1 MKNTFTQRCLSLC
14 LTAIA
19 GLSLTPIPVWADAE
33 HPVYQISFAGRG
45 ESTTVDEVLV
55 ENLSNGKSVSL
66 TGRDTLLLKAKGD
79 LTAIG
84 GVQQVGGQ
92 VTIQSG
98 RLVLDMA
105 QPAQAQVTVYGVDGT
120 SVWQTRLDAQSRG
133 ASLVLPPLAKG
144 LYVVRVMAPGFA
156 RSVKWLCGE
165 GASLQATAFTDEA
178 STLVDEAPQ
187 AQPQDL
193 LRPMFALEGEPVFVE
208 LEYARGD
215 VLRFTGT
222 SGQMRTITTNSPR
235 SSHPI
240 YFDFF
245 PCVDANGYHYTIVR
259 AGDMLWMAED
269 LHKVTAS
276 DITDANS
283 LSNDEYLKA
292 ITKSDASLVAD
303 QDGSVFYS
311 KAAAI
316 KALPEGWNLPTQG
329 ELDYAIK
336 KLNGGDYATAGLY
349 FKTPSAGRVD
359 STSLGISTWGRYNGR
374 AVVDNGASYLMT
386 RSTKGGVMLAMRM
399 LNGDGNVKVVTSQ
412 YYLIPVRGVRAAPS
426 AYTEMMEE
434 LGYTSSR
441 KVKESPAR
449 IRLQEEGPLGK
460 LYTMYTKPQAI
471 AYDYTGGQY
480 NMAEAEARSGILYKN
495 LNSTTW
501 VWDAR
506 RDANFLSD
514 CGNYGKNKL
523 RKMAAMA
530 NGQGTESV
538 VEMQW
543 NRPFRVVTQLVGG
556 KYKRTDTPDV
566 FSPSRNGDG
575 VYITITG
582 DSTDNYVLKNKPY
595 DSDHKGF
602 FINLNAYLKP
612 LSKSILPYFLWDDD
626 HRATETR
633 MDYVQRVFQLLTA
646 DFNKD
651 GVDELVIGID
661 GEVWVYDG
669 ATMLKALAEG
679 KVDDGLYKE
688 APLYH
693 KNFNFKPGTESYK
706 NCSKYYL
713 QKPMTRLTV
722 GDADGDNTPDIVVL
736 QVGDGGDANKAKTE
750 LSIYASGNVEADPI
764 ATRCLDEQ
772 CGKTVFTD
780 VKVGNVSNGQYN
792 DIIMLFRSYSGTALE
807 KFGRLWRAMYNPA
820 ESNGQLTI
828 DRRDTYDVGSFRG
841 YDGHIGNTNVTLAH
855 LRGNEYPCDV
865 VVGAD
870 MWRWN
875 TESEKLEFKFQVL
888 PFTNNEIWSIYA
900 DNIMAA
906 DPEGTG
912 RDYLY
917 YFRNWS
923 TYEGGTRHMILGF
936 SETWFS
942 NRTGDISQS
951 TLRHEH
957 SFNSKIFKYCNHG
970 QVWSND
976 FNKEDE
982 LMWWFGGG
990 DAEFGNSA
998 ALCAVHNRPGYKQF
1012 RYVGYEATFS
1022 EPRIHALIAAPP
1034 TYAYETGSRPDYD
1047 FVTTWGHSTST
1058 ATSAAAGSSIS
1069 ASTMVGF
1076 EYEFNAPI
1084 TGTKLGGVDFTVA
1097 MQTECSKS
1105 TSQTSSISYSQV
1117 YEARDDDRV
1126 VMQVT
1131 PYDNYT
1137 YEVVASDNVDA
1148 IGGQLNLSIPQ
1159 KSMTVP
1165 LALTDYDRYMA
1176 DAKGV
1181 PDLHEVFD
1189 HTIGDPFSYPS
1200 TPEQIRANV
1209 PGDKIMW
1216 GNGRWN
1222 DFQTTGSGGSSI
1234 REIALDESTATT
1246 ASFSFSV
1253 ETELVVTAG
1262 CAKAGYGFGYG
1273 NTNGTTH
1280 EESQGFTVTACV
1292 PGLAPGDR
1300 DPNRKFFDW
1309 NLCWY
1314 KYTLNGQTFPVVNY
1328 VVKKR

>member
-1 MKNTFTQRCLSLC
+1 MRINNTPYCLAAC
-14 LTAIA
+14 LGMAA
-19 GLSLTPIPVWADAE
+19 WFMPPPALADNAAK
-33 HPVYQISFAGRG
+33 VLRMTFGARG
-45 ESTTVDEVLV
+45 EASTVETVTV
-55 ENLSNGKSVSL
+55 ENLSNGQSVTL
-66 TGRDTLLLKAKGD
+66 EGRDTLLLKQGFIPSDIHSTLAPTLGD
-79 LTAIG
+79 LKI
-84 GVQQVGGQ
+84 VGSQ
-92 VTIQSG
+92 LMVSTSQPTDVDIRVYSADG
-98 RLVLDMA
+98 RCL
-105 QPAQAQVTVYGVDGT
+105 
-120 SVWQTRLDAQSRG
+120 WQTRQHTGSTASAISLPTLTRG
-133 ASLVLPPLAKG
+133 VYIMKAS
-144 LYVVRVMAPGFA
+144 APGFE
-156 RSVKWLCGE
+156 RSIKWIHAG
-165 GASLQATAFTDEA
+165 SLSFPTP
-178 STLVDEAPQ
+178 TLAGNTGSISSKALTP
-187 AQPQDL
+187 AMRQPLSQPLDADKP
-193 LRPMFALEGEPVFVE
+193 RNVE
-208 LEYARGD
+208 LGYEVGD

-222 SGQMRTITTNSPR
+222 SGQMRTITMNSPR
-235 SSHPI
+235 TSHPI

-245 PCVDANGYHYTIVR
+245 RCEDANGHNYTIVR
-259 AGDMLWMAED
+259 AGDMMWMAED
-269 LHKVTAS
+269 LRQVSAP
-276 DITDANS
+276 DITDAS
-283 LSNDEYLKA
+283 GLSANLLDKVLG
-292 ITKSDASLVAD
+292 DASVSLVATE
-303 QDGSVFYS
+303 GSRTYYS
-311 KAAAI
+311 KAAAL
-316 KALPEGWNLPTQG
+316 KALPEGWSLPTQG
-329 ELDYAIK
+329 ELDYAIR
-336 KLNGGDYATAGLY
+336 KLNGGDYATIGAYLKAPAAGQ
-349 FKTPSAGRVD
+349 VD
-359 STSLGISTWGRYNGR
+359 STSLGLSTHGRYNGH
-374 AVVDNGASYLMT
+374 VVDEGTGYLMT
-386 RSTKGGVMLAMRM
+386 RSTKGGVMLAMQM
-399 LNGDGNVKVVTSQ
+399 NAAHDGVTVDTLQ
-412 YYLIPVRGVRAAPS
+412 RCLIPVRGVRAAPS
-426 AYTEMMEE
+426 AYSEMMKEF
-434 LGYTSSR
+434 GYTSSR

-449 IRLQEEGPLGK
+449 IRLQEDGPLGK
-460 LYTMYTKPQAI
+460 FYTMYTKPQAI

-514 CGNYGKNKL
+514 CGKYGKNKL

-543 NRPFRVVTQLVGG
+543 NRPFRVVTQVVGG

-582 DSTDNYVLKNKPY
+582 DSTDNYMLKNKPH

-679 KVDDGLYKE
+679 KVDDGIYKE

-693 KNFNFKPGTESYK
+693 KNFNFKPGTETYK
-706 NCSKYYL
+706 DCSKYYL
-713 QKPMTRLTV
+713 KKPMTRFAV

-736 QVGDGGDANKAKTE
+736 QVGEGGDESKAKTE

-764 ATRCLDEQ
+764 ATRCLDEYCQ
-772 CGKTVFTD
+772 KTVFTD
-780 VKVGNVSNGQYN
+780 VKVGNVSGGQYN
-792 DIIMLFRSYSGTALE
+792 DIIMLFRSYEGTSLE
-807 KFGRLWRAMYNPA
+807 KFGRLWRATYNPA

-888 PFTNNEIWSIYA
+888 PFTDDQIWSIYA

-923 TYEGGTRHMILGF
+923 TYEGGTRAQILGF

-970 QVWSND
+970 DVWSND

-982 LMWWFGGG
+982 LMWWFGNG

-1012 RYVGYEATFS
+1012 RYMGHEAAFS

-1034 TYAYETGSRPDYD
+1034 TYDYGTETEPNYD
-1047 FVTTWGHSTST
+1047 FVTTWGHRTSS
-1058 ATSAAAGSSIS
+1058 ASSAAAGSSIS

-1105 TSQTSSISYSQV
+1105 TSQTSSISYSEV

-1165 LALTDYDRYMA
+1165 LALTDYDRLMG

-1181 PDLHEVFD
+1181 PNLHEVFD

-1216 GNGRWN
+1216 GKGRWN

-1262 CAKAGYGFGYG
+1262 CAKAGVGFGYG
-1273 NTNGTTH
+1273 NSNETTH
-1280 EESQGFTVTACV
+1280 EESQGFTVSACV

-1300 DPNRKFFDW
+1300 NPARSFFDW

-1314 KYTLNGQTFPVVNY
+1314 KYRLNGQTFPVVNY